1 MLLNLIF
8 CLFLF
13 GVYFIAFRIEFLFRK
28 KINFFLKF
36 EWVFALSFLMV
47 FLAPLLFIF
56 SLKNSIIAVNFFHNV
71 YELFFQH
78 LFLGFER
85 ILSKYQQSSG
95 DIERVKMLRAAMGY
109 TIFYSL
115 SVFREML
122 FSAVFFYKDLTLEVK
137 DPVIRSY
144 GNKFLLTLLLFFV
157 AYTLFT
163 GDYSSS
169 CGQASICFGGN
180 ISYGSLVLEYSFD
193 IFLIFCS
200 FSLYLAVYM
209 RNKTYLA

>member
-13 GVYFIAFRIEFLFRK
+13 GVYFIVLRIEFSLRK
-28 KINFFLKF
+28 KIKFFLKF
-36 EWVFALSFLMV
+36 KWVSALGLLMV
-47 FLAPLLFIF
+47 FVAPFLFIF
-56 SLKNSIIAVNFFHNV
+56 SVKNSVIAANFFQNM
-71 YELFFQH
+71 YELFFQN

-95 DIERVKMLRAAMGY
+95 DIERVELLRAAIGY

-115 SVFREML
+115 FVFREML
-122 FSAVFFYKDLTLEVK
+122 FSAIFFYKDLTMEIK
-137 DPVIRSY
+137 DPVTGSH
-144 GNKFLLTLLLFFV
+144 GKKFLLTLLLFFV

-169 CGQASICFGGN
+169 CGRASICFGGN

-193 IFLIFCS
+193 IFLIFCT
-200 FSLYLAVYM
+200 FSLYLAQYM
-209 RNKTYLA
+209 CNRT

>member
-13 GVYFIAFRIEFLFRK
+13 GVYFIVLWIEFYLRK
-28 KINFFLKF
+28 KIKFFLKF
-36 EWVFALSFLMV
+36 KWVSALGLLMV
-47 FLAPLLFIF
+47 FVAPFLFIF
-56 SLKNSIIAVNFFHNV
+56 SVKNSVIAANFFQNM
-71 YELFFQH
+71 YELFFQN

-95 DIERVKMLRAAMGY
+95 DIERVKILRAAIGY

-115 SVFREML
+115 FVFREML
-122 FSAVFFYKDLTLEVK
+122 FSAIFFYKDLTMEIK
-137 DPVIRSY
+137 DPVTGSH
-144 GNKFLLTLLLFFV
+144 GKKFLLTLLLFFV

-169 CGQASICFGGN
+169 CGRASICFGGN
-180 ISYGSLVLEYSFD
+180 ISYG
-193 IFLIFCS
+193 
-200 FSLYLAVYM
+200 
-209 RNKTYLA
+209 